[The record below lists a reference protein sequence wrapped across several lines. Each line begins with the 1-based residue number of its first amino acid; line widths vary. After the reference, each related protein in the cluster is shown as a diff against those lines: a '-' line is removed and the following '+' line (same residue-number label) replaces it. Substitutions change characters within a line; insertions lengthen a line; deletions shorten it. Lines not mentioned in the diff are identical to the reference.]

1 MITAVVPSDYM
12 PALAEIW
19 MMVMIGVTLM
29 AGLFSSKES
38 SLTCILSKFTLL
50 IAGLL
55 IGYSYTHWGGSAG
68 VVIFHQQ
75 FVLDLLAAT
84 LKISVCLI
92 VFFVFLYSHYYNQDR
107 NIPSEFYVLG
117 LLSTLGM
124 MILISGHNLLLIYLG
139 MELFS
144 LPIYA
149 MAALERRQGRCIE
162 AAMKYFII
170 GALASAILL
179 YGLSLVFGMTQSL
192 DISVIASAIMAL
204 HGGSLTILMLAL
216 IFIFAG
222 IGFKFGVVP
231 FHMWVPDVYEGT
243 STSVTLFISTAPK
256 VAAFALVI
264 RLVMEALPEFK
275 IVSQELF
282 ITLAVLSIAIG
293 NVVAIVQTNI
303 KRLFAYSSI
312 AHMGYVFLG
321 FSAMT
326 ARGDAAALFYVLT
339 YAMTTLVAF
348 GLLVLLSRAGFE
360 MDKMDDL
367 SGLSTRNPWLAFLM
381 LMALFSMA
389 GIPPFVG
396 FIAKVG
402 LLEALINAHLVWLA
416 ILAVIFAII
425 GSFYYLR
432 AVKVMYFDEPQNRI
446 PLSCST
452 RNKITISIN
461 GLAILLVGLFPGC
474 LFALCHQVFF
484 SI

>member
-19 MMVMIGVTLM
+19 LMVMICVTLM
-29 AGLFSSKES
+29 AGLFTSAES
-38 SLTCILSKFTLL
+38 ALTCRLAKFTVLV
-50 IAGLL
+50 AGLL
-55 IGYSYTHWGGSAG
+55 TWYSYVHWGSPSGIM
-68 VVIFHQQ
+68 IFHQQ

-84 LKISVCLI
+84 LKIAVCII
-92 VFFVFLYSHYYNQDR
+92 VFFVFLYSHGYNDDR
-107 NIPSEFYVLG
+107 TIPSEYYVLG

-124 MILISGHNLLLIYLG
+124 MILISGHNLLPIYLG

-170 GALASAILL
+170 GALASALLL

-192 DISVIASAIMAL
+192 DISVIASRIMML
-204 HGGSLTILMLAL
+204 HGGGINIIMIAL
-216 IFIFAG
+216 VFIFAG
-222 IGFKFGVVP
+222 IGFKFGAVP

-256 VAAFALVI
+256 IAAFALVI
-264 RLVMEALPEFK
+264 RLVTEALPELK
-275 IVSQELF
+275 AISQELF
-282 ITLAVLSIAIG
+282 ITLSVLSIALG
-293 NVVAIVQTNI
+293 NVVAIAQKNL
-303 KRLFAYSSI
+303 KRMFAYSSI
-312 AHMGYVFLG
+312 AHIGYIFLG

-339 YAMTTLVAF
+339 YAVTTLAAF

-360 MDKMDDL
+360 MEKMDDL
-367 SGLSTRNPWLAFLM
+367 AGLSTRNPWLAFVM

-402 LLEALINAHLVWLA
+402 LLEALVAAHLVWLA
-416 ILAVIFAII
+416 VLAVVFAII
-425 GSFYYLR
+425 GSYYYLR
-432 AVKVMYFDEPQNRI
+432 VVRVMYFEEPQNRT
-446 PLSCST
+446 PLPCTIS
-452 RNKITISIN
+452 NKLAISIN
-461 GLAILLVGLFPGC
+461 GLVVLLLGLFPGA
-474 LFALCHQVFF
+474 LFVLCQRVF
-484 SI
+484 S